1 MDIELTSGHSASHS
15 NSNGELSS
23 IAFNDIIKLAHNPDN
38 VEKTKAQWF
47 MASILKT
54 RTLKDQKSD
63 GQFAVIW
70 GDIDKSPPTIDDLC
84 RRLDDILGGSDY
96 VAYTTKSAT
105 SDTQNSRVIVPLI
118 RLLSFE
124 DWHRAQ
130 LAFNNALE
138 DSGVTV
144 DRCSEKA
151 NQIAFLPNRG
161 AYYDYRIK
169 SSGNYFEPLTK
180 DTVQADDRTPVDIS
194 YANNLNGHQCPSD
207 TLIYAFNAQNSINE
221 ILIQAGYAQK
231 GSLYRHPNSL
241 SGSYSA
247 SVKGGRVHSLST
259 ADPLYTKGGG
269 VGAHDAFSAFNVLFH
284 NGDLKIALYDA
295 GENWV
300 KIKGQSWNAQKN
312 IEALASLEDPF
323 QILAADGGNKEA
335 IHNALARIN
344 SADVLDKGKLRNQ
357 LKSLTGLSLAD
368 IKSACKEAQ
377 NIQLS
382 QMEIAE
388 QFLLKPEYKN
398 LVACEGALWLCD
410 NRSHI
415 WKKISLKKIGQQI
428 ANCYK
433 SQKLCRRASDY
444 KALSDLVYDY
454 IEKPS
459 FFEEA
464 PKGIATPNYFYS
476 INDKKVIGNALN
488 SSHRARF
495 QVDVELCPE
504 EPTKLLQTLRD
515 AFHPDD
521 ADEQIR
527 QLRMFTG
534 LAIFNIQHPLH
545 KALLL
550 YGVGGS
556 FKSGFQRIIES
567 LLRTEYLSSVSP
579 LEWDQDY
586 KKAELVGK
594 LINLVPEINND
605 KVIPGAEFKSVV
617 SCDRISAREAYGK
630 VFTFRPGCAH
640 WFNSNFYL
648 ATRDQ
653 SEAFWRRWAI
663 VHFSA
668 GKPELERDPNLA
680 DTIIRTER
688 PMILNWALE
697 GVTDYLENEKIFLSK
712 AHDKCLAEWQHESNS
727 VRGWLS
733 DPDCSGMVDEE
744 KTKLT
749 IKVSLAYDQYGYW
762 CTNNGVRNKV
772 SSKVFKARMA
782 DLGHHIVIRDG
793 YSCYD
798 LFFRVNKGD
807 ADFLK

>member
-1 MDIELTSGHSASHS
+1 MDIKLTNGHGASHS

-23 IAFNDIIKLAHNPDN
+23 IAFNEIIQLAHNPDN
-38 VEKTKAQWF
+38 VEKTQAQWF

-54 RTLKDQKSD
+54 RTLKDQHSD

-70 GDIDKSPPTIDDLC
+70 CDIDKSPPAIEDLC
-84 RRLDDILGGSDY
+84 PRLDDILGGSDY
-96 VAYTTKSAT
+96 VTYTTKSAT
-105 SDTQNSRVIVPLI
+105 SGAQNSRVIVPLM
-118 RLLSFE
+118 RMLSFE

-130 LAFNNALE
+130 RSFNNALE
-138 DSGVTV
+138 DSGITV

-169 SSGNYFEPLTK
+169 SSGNYFEPLIK
-180 DTVQADDRTPVDIS
+180 DIVQAADHTSVDIT
-194 YANNLNGHQCPSD
+194 YTNNLNGHQSPSD
-207 TLIYAFNAQNSINE
+207 TLIHTFNTQNSINE
-221 ILIQAGYAQK
+221 ILIQAGYAKK

-247 SVKGGRVHSLST
+247 SVKDGRVHSLST
-259 ADPLYTKGGG
+259 ADPLYTEGGG

-300 KIKGQSWNAQKN
+300 TIKGQSWNAQKN

-335 IHNALARIN
+335 IQNALANIN

-368 IKSACKEAQ
+368 IKTACKEAQ
-377 NIQLS
+377 NVQLS

-388 QFLLKPEYKN
+388 QFLLRPEYKN
-398 LVACEGALWLCD
+398 LVACEGALWQCD
-410 NRSHI
+410 RQTKI

-444 KALSDLVYDY
+444 KALSDLVYDH

-459 FFEEA
+459 FFEGA
-464 PKGIATPNYFYS
+464 PKGIATSNYFYS
-476 INDKKVIGNALN
+476 VFEGKVIKTKLN

-495 QVDVELCPE
+495 QVSVEPSDY
-504 EPTKLLQTLRD
+504 EPKKLLKTLRE

-527 QLRMFTG
+527 QLRMFSG
-534 LAIFNIQHPLH
+534 LAIFNIQHSLDR
-545 KALLL
+545 ALLL
-550 YGVGGS
+550 YGIGGS
-556 FKSGFQRIIES
+556 FKSGFQKIIES
-567 LLRTEYLSSVSP
+567 LVRMEYLSSVSP

-653 SEAFWRRWAI
+653 SDGFWRRWAI
-663 VHFSA
+663 VHFSVS
-668 GKPELERDPNLA
+668 KPELERDPNLA
-680 DTIIRTER
+680 DTIIKTEL
-688 PMILNWALE
+688 PMILNWALQ
-697 GVTDYLENEKIFLSK
+697 GVTDFLENENIFLSK
-712 AHDKCLAEWQHESNS
+712 AHDKCLAEWQHDSNS

-733 DPDCSGMVDEE
+733 DPDCSGMIDER
-744 KTKLT
+744 KTKHA
-749 IKVSLAYDQYGYW
+749 IKVTEAYLQYGYW

-782 DLGHHIVIRDG
+782 DLGYNIVIRDG
-793 YSCYD
+793 YSCYELLWGINED
-798 LFFRVNKGD
+798 D
-807 ADFLK
+807 EDFLK